1 MNFSR
6 DVGEY
11 DPVRDR
17 IVKLALH
24 RGLTLKELSL
34 KIGRNHAYLQQFVRR
49 GSPRTLPEPIRLEL
63 AQILGVPES
72 DLNGAKAPDDPTTMA
87 GKQHLSDIGLT
98 TFAMRLAAVRLNSVY
113 TTPGIFA
120 DVLNIDIGR
129 YNELENG
136 SNDPSLQEL
145 NAISKASRV
154 SLDWLIRGTSDIEFD
169 ETIDNPMADR
179 SGVTLKP

>member
-1 MNFSR
+1 MNFSKE
-6 DVGEY
+6 VGEY

-17 IVKLALH
+17 ILKLALH

-63 AQILGVPES
+63 AQILGVPET
-72 DLNGAKAPDDPTTMA
+72 DLNGAKAPDGPATMA
-87 GKQHLSDIGLT
+87 DKHHLSDIGLT
-98 TFAMRLAAVRLNSVY
+98 TFAMRLAAVRLNSAY

-120 DVLNIDIGR
+120 DVLDMEIGR
-129 YNELENG
+129 YSELEND

-154 SLDWLIRGTSDIEFD
+154 SLDWLIRGTSDIKFD
-169 ETIDNPMADR
+169 ETVDNPMADR
-179 SGVTLKP
+179 IADTLKP